1 MPLPEPECGLVIS
14 HFYLWRHER
23 EDGRTEGIKAR
34 PCVVVLARAP
44 DDGTRRITV
53 APMTH
58 SPPLDPTAAMEI
70 PPAVKRHLGLDAERS
85 WVVLDD
91 FNEFTWPGFDLC
103 PVPGKPGRYDYGLL
117 PPALFTRIAT
127 RVLELRREASG
138 VLSPRDAD

>member
-1 MPLPEPECGLVIS
+1 MPLPDPECGLVIS
-14 HFYLWRHER
+14 YFYLWRHER
-23 EDGRTEGIKAR
+23 ENGRTEGIKAR
-34 PCVVVLARAP
+34 PCVVLLVRTQ

-58 SPPLDPTAAMEI
+58 SAPLDPTSAIEI

-103 PVPGKPGRYDYGLL
+103 PVPVKPGRYDYGLL
-117 PPALFTRIAT
+117 PPALFTRIVN
-127 RVLELRREASG
+127 RILELRRAPRIPS
-138 VLSPRDAD
+138 SPADRD